1 MWVMLPIVGGAAIA
15 KKMTN
20 KSGRGEGGDASVARR
35 HGEAEENEEEREEE
49 EGEGEERVDD
59 EEGKFLSPSRRRYYQ
74 RDHRYRHRGNENTTF
89 ENSNDE
95 NNEKTVPTKKN
106 AKRLPFAEK
115 SINQFLP
122 SINVEEMIST
132 LKKEKF
138 ALECEL
144 GMMSATLEEETL
156 RADALE
162 EDLNNTRQTLQAV
175 VERDTLS
182 ETRKLQDKL
191 ALAQD
196 ELILLNATVEEEF
209 KKNDELREE
218 LKSVQNTLEEVVKR
232 ETATVRENEDLLR
245 RSKFEINEELMIQ
258 NRKIETLE
266 KEKERLE
273 GMCETYETRI

>member
-20 KSGRGEGGDASVARR
+20 KSGRGKGGDASAARR

-49 EGEGEERVDD
+49 EGDGEERVDD

-95 NNEKTVPTKKN
+95 NNETTVPTKN

-196 ELILLNATVEEEF
+196 ELILLNAPW
-209 KKNDELREE
+209 
-218 LKSVQNTLEEVVKR
+218 
-232 ETATVRENEDLLR
+232 R
-245 RSKFEINEELMIQ
+245 RSL
-258 NRKIETLE
+258 RKT
-266 KEKERLE
+266 
-273 GMCETYETRI
+273 TS